1 MVGVVLALHLGL
13 ALKTAEHLA
22 LNVSDGG
29 HEVGAERALY
39 RSSTVEAVLF
49 LCHTI
54 LKVWYRIKLE
64 GNPKSEK

>member
-13 ALKTAEHLA
+13 ALKTAEHLV

-29 HEVGAERALY
+29 QEVGAERALY
-39 RSSTVEAVLF
+39 RSSAVEAVLF

-54 LKVWYRIKLE
+54 L
-64 GNPKSEK
+64 

>member
-1 MVGVVLALHLGL
+1 MALHLGL
-13 ALKTAEHLA
+13 ALKTAKMLA

-29 HEVGAERALY
+29 QEVGAERAFH
-39 RSSTVEAVLF
+39 RSITVEAVFL